1 MKCKWKN
8 LPVLSTAAI
17 SNALML
23 FFQRLEE
30 FEHDEG
36 HESRLALSYVTLALG
51 NMEFQASDAK
61 FLGFLQGAILSSQP
75 QLNENSLKVLKK
87 G

>member
-1 MKCKWKN
+1 M
-8 LPVLSTAAI
+8 S
-17 SNALML
+17 
-23 FFQRLEE
+23 FFHGLEE
-30 FEHDEG
+30 FEHDNG

-61 FLGFLQGAILSSQP
+61 FLGSLQGAILSSQAH
-75 QLNENSLKVLKK
+75 LNENSLKVLKK